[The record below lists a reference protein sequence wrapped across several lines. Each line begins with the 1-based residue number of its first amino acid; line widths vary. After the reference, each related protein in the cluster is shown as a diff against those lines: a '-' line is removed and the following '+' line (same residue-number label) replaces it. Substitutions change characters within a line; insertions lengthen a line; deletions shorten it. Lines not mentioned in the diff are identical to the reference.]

1 MKKRVVLLAM
11 LLIVTIL
18 PATCAGSAHGL
29 QWFPI
34 TPAPAAPATPSY
46 VSYPPVSVTPA
57 YPVTTF
63 PKPVSPKPA
72 MSFWYTGSL
81 GSRTLKRTYPIMT
94 GSDVR
99 TLQTM
104 LNALGYSCGRADG
117 KFGDRTRA
125 AVMAFQRRNG
135 LKVDGIVGRAT
146 KTRLLSRYRGRR

>member
-1 MKKRVVLLAM
+1 MKKRVVLVAM

-34 TPAPAAPATPSY
+34 TPAPAAPATPSH
-46 VSYPPVSVTPA
+46 VSFPTVSITPA

-81 GSRTLKRTYPIMT
+81 GSRNIFEEFFINRFAISFAQNHKIY
-94 GSDVR
+94 
-99 TLQTM
+99 
-104 LNALGYSCGRADG
+104 
-117 KFGDRTRA
+117 
-125 AVMAFQRRNG
+125 AVFFC
-135 LKVDGIVGRAT
+135 LF
-146 KTRLLSRYRGRR
+146 